1 MVTKWCL
8 LRLGPSIR
16 PRIRQL
22 CCILTYWVLCVRV
35 SDEIVPS
42 VVAHLGLHCF
52 TLEGSIIWTVIFFL
66 KAFTCLNAKENGGDL
81 DFIRVFTV
89 F

>member
-1 MVTKWCL
+1 M
-8 LRLGPSIR
+8 
-16 PRIRQL
+16 
-22 CCILTYWVLCVRV
+22 
-35 SDEIVPS
+35 PS
-42 VVAHLGLHCF
+42 VVAHFGLHCF

-66 KAFTCLNAKENGGDL
+66 KAFTCLNAKANGGDL